1 MRTTDQKRTDL
12 HNFVRENW
20 GTEMGDTLM
29 EFLPNLPWTDV
40 ATRQD
45 IANIRVELGSLRQN
59 VDADMRRIES
69 QMDSGFA
76 NIDKLLKA
84 INWRITGLISILVP
98 VFLAYA
104 TALWQLK

>member
-29 EFLPNLPWTDV
+29 EFLPNPPWTDV

-69 QMDSGFA
+69 RMDSGFA
-76 NIDKLLKA
+76 NIDKSLKA

-104 TALWQLK
+104 TALRQLK